1 MFKITGLDKV
11 TKELDQLQRVIG
23 GLDGEIGMVKF
34 DPNEPASI
42 ESAISDV
49 ENLID
54 QEAGHYS
61 SSSMAASIIEQM
73 KDTYRQAILD
83 KAAEARAARDNA

>member
-1 MFKITGLDKV
+1 MFKITGLDKI

-23 GLDGEIGMVKF
+23 GLDGEIGQVKF
-34 DPNEPASI
+34 DPSDPASI

-49 ENLID
+49 ENMID
-54 QEAGHYS
+54 QKAGHYAS
-61 SSSMAASIIEQM
+61 NSMAASIIEQM

-83 KAAEARAARDNA
+83 KAAEARAAGDNA